1 MSPYQSLFDGFDL
14 VVSEAELMH
23 CCAWLG
29 GPARRRNLDDA
40 HIVEGALLLW
50 FGSLLRLLGHTE
62 AKHLPLETV
71 LGRELAKVMRVQ

>member
-1 MSPYQSLFDGFDL
+1 MSLYQSLFDGFAL
-14 VVSEAELMH
+14 VVSEAELIH
-23 CCAWLG
+23 CCARLG

-40 HIVEGALLLW
+40 HVVEGALLL
-50 FGSLLRLLGHTE
+50 GSLLKLLGHTE